1 MTIQLRIKLSDEI
14 KNLLN
19 DDIYKGA
26 IERYVTVSQSDNE
39 AFEAE
44 LAEVKLSYRQRQVY
58 LASTRTSWR
67 TRNEI
72 QYKHKEGWKV

>member
-44 LAEVKLSYRQRQVY
+44 LAEVKLSYRQRRV
-58 LASTRTSWR
+58 RDWR
-67 TRNEI
+67 VLV
-72 QYKHKEGWKV
+72 KSKAKEQGE